1 MKALIFNSGIGHRMG
16 DITKTHP
23 KCMTPLLNHETIL
36 GRQLRILSECGITEF
51 VVTTG
56 PFSEQLYAIAK
67 PFEEKGCH
75 FQWVQNPIFD
85 KSNYIQS
92 CYYAKDY
99 LYNQDL
105 ITLHGDLVFNK
116 ALVEMVLKNKC
127 SSLCLINKSISKPEK
142 DFKGRVVDGKLK
154 EVSTNIF
161 DDNCFTFQPFYKLS
175 KTDTNIWLDS
185 IVDFIENKNINTVYA
200 ENALNVI
207 SDKTNII
214 AVSYDDYFINEIDDQ
229 NDFLNVTSEIEKIDY
244 KEQLILSS
252 KGKSNT
258 LSLLSSLISSW
269 KINHP
274 FFVVDPFLINYDN
287 NTIVPSLIKKLG
299 GIAFTSFTPNPRIEE
314 VENGIQVYKQNKCD
328 GIISIGGGS
337 AIDVSKAIKL
347 FLPFENNV
355 DINLEETHVFSN
367 IKLIAIPT
375 TAGTGSEST
384 RYAVIYKN
392 GEKQSLTDDLLIPD
406 AAILDTTWLK
416 TLPINQKKATVFDA
430 LCHSIESIWSINA
443 NKQSQKYA
451 YKALTIILANINDYL
466 SNKECSFRQIQLAA
480 NLAGKAINL
489 TETTAAHAMSYKIT
503 SEFHIP
509 HGQAVAICLP
519 LVWKELLNY
528 NKKDLREPE
537 QNLKE
542 ALKLINM
549 AFNSPSNTESLKKYI
564 LLLKNYSFSSHIVAN
579 EKEID
584 FLASSVNPT
593 RLKNYPLILR
603 KEQITKMYRKI
614 IHINNI

>member
-16 DITKTHP
+16 DITKSHP
-23 KCMTPLLNHETIL
+23 KCMTPLLNHETIF
-36 GRQLRILSECGITEF
+36 GRQIRILSECGITEF

-56 PFSEQLYAIAK
+56 PFPEQLYSVAK

-75 FQWVQNPIFD
+75 FEWVQNPIFD

-92 CYYAKDY
+92 CYYARDY

-116 ALVEMVLKNKC
+116 KLVEMVLKNNN
-127 SSLCLINKSISKPEK
+127 SSLCLINKKLPKPEK
-142 DFKGRVVDGKLK
+142 DFKGRVVNGKLK
-154 EVSTNIF
+154 EVGINIF

-175 KTDTNIWLDS
+175 KSDTNIWLNS
-185 IVDFIENKNINTVYA
+185 ISDFIENKKINNVYA

-207 SDKTNII
+207 SDKMNII
-214 AVSYDDYFINEIDDQ
+214 AVSYDGYFINEIDDP
-229 NDFLNVTSEIEKIDY
+229 NDYLNVTNEIEKIDY
-244 KEQLILSS
+244 RDQLILSS

-258 LSLLSSLISSW
+258 LLLSNLLSSW
-269 KINHP
+269 KISHP
-274 FFVVDPFLINYDN
+274 LFVVDSFLINPDN
-287 NTIVPSLIKKLG
+287 NTIVPSLIEKFNG
-299 GIAFTSFTPNPRIEE
+299 VAFTNFTPNPKIEE
-314 VENGIQVYKQNKCD
+314 VEAGIKAYKQNKCD

-347 FLPFENNV
+347 FLPLKNNL
-355 DINLEETHVFSN
+355 DINLKEAHVYSD

-392 GEKQSLTDDLLIPD
+392 GEKQSLTDDLLVPD
-406 AAILDTTWLK
+406 AAILDTIWLK

-443 NKQSQKYA
+443 NKESQKYA
-451 YKALTIILANINDYL
+451 YKALTIILANIDDYL
-466 SNKECSFRQIQLAA
+466 NSKECSFRKIQLAA

-489 TETTAAHAMSYKIT
+489 TQTTAAHAMSYKIT

-509 HGQAVAICLP
+509 HGQAVALCLP
-519 LVWKELLNY
+519 LVWDELL
-528 NKKDLREPE
+528 KDNFHHVIKSRKQLE
-537 QNLKE
+537 
-542 ALKLINM
+542 
-549 AFNSPSNTESLKKYI
+549 NS
-564 LLLKNYSFSSHIVAN
+564 LLLLNKGFKSNSNRKSLIKYETLLKQYSMIVPLHGDEDKIKSLSSSIN
-579 EKEID
+579 ID
-584 FLASSVNPT
+584 
-593 RLKNYPLILR
+593 RLKNFPISFSYS
-603 KEQITKMYRKI
+603 QIFLMYKKLF
-614 IHINNI
+614 N

>member
-16 DITKTHP
+16 DITKSHP
-23 KCMTPLLNHETIL
+23 KCMTPLLNHETIF
-36 GRQLRILSECGITEF
+36 GRQIRILSECGITEF

-56 PFSEQLYAIAK
+56 PFPEQLYSVAK

-75 FQWVQNPIFD
+75 FEWVQNPIFD

-92 CYYAKDY
+92 CYYARDY

-116 ALVEMVLKNKC
+116 KLVEMVLKNKF
-127 SSLCLINKSISKPEK
+127 SSLCLINKKLPKPEK
-142 DFKGRVVDGKLK
+142 DFKGRVVNDKLK
-154 EVSTNIF
+154 EVGINIF

-175 KTDTNIWLDS
+175 KNDTNIWLNS
-185 IVDFIENKNINTVYA
+185 IVDFIESKKINNVYA
-200 ENALNVI
+200 ENAFNVI
-207 SDKTNII
+207 SDKTNIV
-214 AVSYDDYFINEIDDQ
+214 AVSYDGYFINEIDDP
-229 NDFLNVTSEIEKIDY
+229 NDYSNVTNEIEKIDY
-244 KEQLILSS
+244 RDQLIFSS
-252 KGKSNT
+252 KRKSNI
-258 LSLLSSLISSW
+258 LSLLSNLLSSW
-269 KINHP
+269 KISHP
-274 FFVVDPFLINYDN
+274 LFVVDSFLINPDN
-287 NTIVPSLIKKLG
+287 NTIVPSLIEKFNG
-299 GIAFTSFTPNPRIEE
+299 VAFTNFTPNPKIEE
-314 VENGIQVYKQNKCD
+314 VKAGIQVYKQNKCD

-347 FLPFENNV
+347 FLPLKNNL
-355 DINLEETHVFSN
+355 DINLEEAHVYSD

-406 AAILDTTWLK
+406 AAILDTIWLK

-443 NKQSQKYA
+443 NKESQKYA
-451 YKALTIILANINDYL
+451 YKALTIILSNINDYL
-466 SNKECSFRQIQLAA
+466 SNKESSFKKIQLAA

-489 TETTAAHAMSYKIT
+489 TQTTAAHAMSYKIT
-503 SEFHIP
+503 SDFHIS

-519 LVWKELLNY
+519 LVWDELLNC

-537 QNLKE
+537 KNLKE
-542 ALKLINM
+542 ALNLINR
-549 AFNSPSNTESLKKYI
+549 AFGSPSNKESLKKYL
-564 LLLKNYSFSSHIVAN
+564 LLLKKYSLSPRLVAS
-579 EKEID
+579 EKEINY
-584 FLASSVNPT
+584 LASSVNST

-603 KEQITKMYRKI
+603 KDQIIKMYKKLLYV
-614 IHINNI
+614 N